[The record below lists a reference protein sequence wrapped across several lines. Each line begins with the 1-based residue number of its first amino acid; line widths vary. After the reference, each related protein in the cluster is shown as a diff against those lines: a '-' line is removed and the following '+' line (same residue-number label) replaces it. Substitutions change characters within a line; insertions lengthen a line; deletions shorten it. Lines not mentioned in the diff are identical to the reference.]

1 MNKEEIPQHIAIIMD
16 GNGRWAKIRNEN
28 RIQGHIKAKKSVRE
42 SIEFC
47 VEKKIKYLTLFA
59 FSTENWK
66 RPKLEVQALMNLL
79 NNVISDELNTLK
91 NQNIKL
97 KVIGD
102 LSPLPKKTKE
112 SLELAINETSQN
124 KGLCLILAINY
135 SGKWDIFNATK
146 KILKTKQKLDLAN
159 FNEKVFEKN
168 LSTYNI
174 PDPEL
179 IIRTSGEERIS
190 NFYLWQAA
198 YSELYFT
205 DILWPDFN
213 KKDLF
218 KAILSYQKRERRFG
232 KTSEQI
238 K

>member
-79 NNVISDELNTLK
+79 NNVISDELNALK

-112 SLELAINETSQN
+112 SLELAINETSKN

-146 KILKTKQKLDLAN
+146 KILETKQKLDLAN

-213 KKDLF
+213 KNELNNAIFEF
-218 KAILSYQKRERRFG
+218 KNRNRRFG
-232 KTSEQI
+232 KL
-238 K
+238 

>member
-112 SLELAINETSQN
+112 SLELAINETSKN
-124 KGLCLILAINY
+124 KGLRLILAINY

-146 KILKTKQKLDLAN
+146 KILETKQ
-159 FNEKVFEKN
+159 
-168 LSTYNI
+168 TPI
-174 PDPEL
+174 
-179 IIRTSGEERIS
+179 
-190 NFYLWQAA
+190 WQ
-198 YSELYFT
+198 
-205 DILWPDFN
+205 
-213 KKDLF
+213 
-218 KAILSYQKRERRFG
+218 
-232 KTSEQI
+232 
-238 K
+238 

>member
-16 GNGRWAKIRNEN
+16 GNGRWAKNRNEN

-47 VEKKIKYLTLFA
+47 VEKKIRYLTLFA

-79 NNVISDELNTLK
+79 NNVICDELNNLK

-102 LSPLPKKTKE
+102 ISLLPKKTKE
-112 SLELAINETSQN
+112 SLKLAINETSKN

-146 KILKTKQKLDLAN
+146 KILETKQKLDLAN

-168 LSTYNI
+168 LSTFNI

-213 KKDLF
+213 KNELNNAIFEF
-218 KAILSYQKRERRFG
+218 KNRNRRFG
-232 KTSEQI
+232 KL
-238 K
+238 

>member
-1 MNKEEIPQHIAIIMD
+1 MKATEHIPKHVAIIMD
-16 GNGRWAKIRNEN
+16 GNGRWAKKRNEN

-66 RPKLEVQALMNLL
+66 RPKLEVQALMKLLHNVVIEELDNL
-79 NNVISDELNTLK
+79 ND
-91 NQNIKL
+91 QNIKL

-102 LSPLPKKTKE
+102 LSPIPDKTRK
-112 SLELAINETSQN
+112 SLELATDKTSSN
-124 KGLCLILAINY
+124 NGLNLILAINY
-135 SGKWDIFNATK
+135 SGKWDILNATK
-146 KILKTKQKLDLAN
+146 SILENKEKIDLAN
-159 FNEKVFEKN
+159 FNEKVFEKK
-168 LSTYNI
+168 LSTFNI

-179 IIRTSGEERIS
+179 IIRSSGEERIS

-213 KKDLF
+213 KNELNN
-218 KAILSYQKRERRFG
+218 AIFEFQNRNRRFG
-232 KTSEQI
+232 KL
-238 K
+238 

>member
-91 NQNIKL
+91 KQNIKL

-112 SLELAINETSQN
+112 SLELAINETSKN

-146 KILKTKQKLDLAN
+146 KILETKQKLDLAN

-168 LSTYNI
+168 LSTFNI

-179 IIRTSGEERIS
+179 IIRSSGEERIS

-205 DILWPDFN
+205 DILWPDFDKN
-213 KKDLF
+213 ELNNAIFEF
-218 KAILSYQKRERRFG
+218 KNRNRRFG
-232 KTSEQI
+232 KL
-238 K
+238 